1 MDTQQRPAHADAP
14 GAPGAPGIS
23 AAAPPI
29 SHMPTAP
36 QALRRELALIPSSAE
51 VDLSY
56 HGADYEMG

>member
-36 QALRRELALIPSSAE
+36 QALRRLIPSSAE